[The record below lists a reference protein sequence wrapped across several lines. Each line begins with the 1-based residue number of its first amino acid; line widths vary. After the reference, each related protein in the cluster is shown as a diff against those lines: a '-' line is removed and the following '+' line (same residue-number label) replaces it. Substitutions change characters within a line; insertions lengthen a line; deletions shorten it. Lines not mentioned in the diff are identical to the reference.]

1 MIKTLDGN
9 KKNFLISLSKNLAK
23 RKSLQ
28 LSKTSSVQ
36 KIINNVKSK
45 NIKAVL
51 LYEKKFNKIKKI
63 KISNIK
69 FSKKEITQIVRKLN
83 KKTKKSIDLA
93 YSRIKKFHQKQK
105 FHSFKYL
112 DKYNNKL
119 MYNYLQFHRYM
130 HVKSSMVAIF
140 HNALLDLAFHLSSF

>member
-45 NIKAVL
+45 NIKALL
-51 LYEKKFNKIKKI
+51 LY
-63 KISNIK
+63 
-69 FSKKEITQIVRKLN
+69 
-83 KKTKKSIDLA
+83 
-93 YSRIKKFHQKQK
+93 
-105 FHSFKYL
+105 
-112 DKYNNKL
+112 
-119 MYNYLQFHRYM
+119 
-130 HVKSSMVAIF
+130 
-140 HNALLDLAFHLSSF
+140 

>member
-1 MIKTLDGN
+1 MSQKIN
-9 KKNFLISLSKNLAK
+9 KINFYNRKINFFTIRGVANEKNLAK

-83 KKTKKSIDLA
+83 KKTTRKMPCLIL
-93 YSRIKKFHQKQK
+93 HP
-105 FHSFKYL
+105 
-112 DKYNNKL
+112 
-119 MYNYLQFHRYM
+119 
-130 HVKSSMVAIF
+130 
-140 HNALLDLAFHLSSF
+140 